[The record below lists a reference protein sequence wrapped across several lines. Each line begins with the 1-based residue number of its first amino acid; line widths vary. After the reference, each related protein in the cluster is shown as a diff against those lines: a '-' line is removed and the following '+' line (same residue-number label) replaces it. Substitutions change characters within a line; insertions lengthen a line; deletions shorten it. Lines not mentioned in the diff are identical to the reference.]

1 MEIKKE
7 QLVRQV
13 MVTATIT
20 AEEVKRDIDAYYREH
35 IAPDLELPGF
45 RKGNVPRSVADKK
58 LSADIYRPAIG
69 EYFRHLIASVDDAA
83 GHGDMGMSGTADG
96 SEDLTINCT
105 ISLMPRVLSLDLD
118 KVTSSVRYKAPSAV
132 ADEDID
138 AEVVKRCQS
147 TVSIQ
152 EGEPVA
158 GCSSM
163 LVDFEG
169 KMDGATFDGGKATDF
184 KYIIGKTSFIAGFE
198 EQILAMRVGE
208 DREVNVT
215 FPDNYPQKAL
225 AGKPAVFDVTVKSAE
240 QDTDSKPTDESAK
253 AAGFESLD
261 ALREKIRTH
270 LTGMRE
276 HGTQQSFKQAMQNAL
291 LDAAECETLP
301 NHTLDALAESA
312 WNSFL
317 KTHGWDGE
325 VYVRQGKPAYLD
337 KAKEAMKAKYQDKAK
352 GRLFDELC
360 MEEAIK
366 AAKSAWKLDRWKAI
380 KIDAYL
386 KTILHYVAEQQKLT
400 ATDEEVVAHTQK
412 AAMGTDDATARLSS
426 DAEFRK
432 SMYRSTLHLKAFNWI
447 LKQAGLTEK
456 SEKV

>member
-1 MEIKKE
+1 MEITKE

-20 AEEVKRDIDAYYREH
+20 AKEVKRDIDAYYREH

-58 LSADIYRPAIG
+58 LGADIYRPAIG
-69 EYFRHLIASVDDAA
+69 EYFRRLIASVDDAA
-83 GHGDMGMSGTADG
+83 GHGDMGISGATDG
-96 SEDLTINCT
+96 SEDLSINCT
-105 ISLMPRVLSLDLD
+105 VSLMPRVLSLDLD
-118 KVTSSVRYKAPSAV
+118 KVTSSVRYKAPPAV
-132 ADEDID
+132 ADEDVD
-138 AEVVKRCQS
+138 AEAAKRCKS
-147 TVSIQ
+147 TVPIP
-152 EGEPVA
+152 EGGPVA

-163 LVDFEG
+163 VVDFEG

-198 EQILAMRVGE
+198 EQMLAMRVGE
-208 DREVNVT
+208 AGEVNVT
-215 FPDNYPQKAL
+215 FPDNYPQKVL
-225 AGKPAVFDVTVKSAE
+225 AGRPAVFDVTVKSAE
-240 QDTDSKPTDESAK
+240 RDANGKPTDESAK

-261 ALREKIRTH
+261 ALCEKMRTH
-270 LTGMRE
+270 LTGMQE
-276 HGTQQSFKQAMQNAL
+276 HGVQQSFRQAMQGAL

-317 KTHGWDGE
+317 KTHGWDEE

-337 KAKEAMKAKYQDKAK
+337 KAKETLKAKYQDRAK
-352 GRLFDELC
+352 GKLFDEMC
-360 MEEAIK
+360 MEEAAR

-386 KTILHYVAEQQKLT
+386 KTILHHVAEQRKLT
-400 ATDEEVVAHTQK
+400 ATDEEVAAHTRK
-412 AAMGTDDATARLSS
+412 AAMGTDGATERLSS

-432 SMYRSTLHLKAFNWI
+432 SMYWSTLHLKAFNWI
-447 LKQAGLTEK
+447 LKQAGLPEK
-456 SEKV
+456 SEKA

>member
-13 MVTATIT
+13 MVTATIK

-69 EYFRHLIASVDDAA
+69 EYFRRLIASVDDVA

-96 SEDLTINCT
+96 SEDLSINCT
-105 ISLMPRVLSLDLD
+105 VSLMPRVLSLDLD
-118 KVTSSVRYKAPSAV
+118 KVVSVKYAAPQAV
-132 ADEDID
+132 ADEDVD
-138 AEVVKRCQS
+138 AEVAKRCKS
-147 TVSIQ
+147 VVSIP
-152 EGEPVA
+152 EGEPVV

-163 LVDFEG
+163 IVDFEG
-169 KMDGATFDGGKATDF
+169 KMEGTPFDGGKATDF

-198 EQILAMRVGE
+198 EQALAMRVGE
-208 DREVNVT
+208 TGEVNVT

-240 QDTDSKPTDESAK
+240 QDAADKPTDESAK
-253 AAGFESLD
+253 VAGFESLD

-270 LTGMRE
+270 LAGIQE
-276 HGTQQSFKQAMQNAL
+276 HGAQQSFKQVIQSAL
-291 LDAAECETLP
+291 LAAAECETLP

-337 KAKEAMKAKYQDKAK
+337 KAREAMKAKYQDKAK

-360 MEEAIK
+360 MEEAVK

-386 KTILHYVAEQQKLT
+386 KTILHHVAEQRKLT
-400 ATDEEVVAHTQK
+400 ATDEEVAAHTRK
-412 AAMGTDDATARLSS
+412 AAMGTDGATERLSS

-432 SMYRSTLHLKAFNWI
+432 SMYWSTLHLKAFNWI
-447 LKQAGLTEK
+447 LKQAGLPEK
-456 SEKV
+456 SEKA